1 MLSDDQRTPALME
14 TGVPN
19 LDRILGG
26 GIQPGS
32 IAMLVGAP
40 GTGKTIMAEQIAFHT
55 AAGGAN
61 VLYLT
66 GYSETHAKLLQ
77 HSRGLRF
84 FAPERIGE
92 QLQFLSLPDLLQRGK
107 AEAEGAIVAMARE
120 TRPALVV
127 LDSFRSL
134 RQFLG
139 DDQGAA
145 QFLYATGAQLA
156 LLGATTLVLLEGEPE
171 DRSRYPEL
179 TVADVILAL
188 RRERHG
194 SRHRRLL
201 EVMKVRGAASL
212 EGVHAFRIDTDG
224 STIYPRLEALVGEG
238 EPAEHAERAAFDI
251 AALDQLLGGGLT
263 IGSSTLV
270 AGTPG
275 AGKTLLGLQFLAAG
289 AAAGEPG
296 LFLGFMERPG
306 RLREQ
311 ARRFGFDVTAG
322 EASGLLTLRVRPSY
336 DMEADQ
342 IADLLRREIE
352 RRGIRRLVVDAA
364 TELDRAVIDPARR
377 PDFLAA
383 LVRYLSSQD
392 VTTYLTMDVP
402 TIIGSELSMAG
413 TPLSL
418 LAENLLLLRQIEYR
432 GQLRRICSV
441 LKMRFSA
448 FDSTIHEYTISAGE
462 GFRLVG
468 PAPAAMGL
476 LTGLARPF
484 DAAP

>member
-1 MLSDDQRTPALME
+1 MALGDRRAPALLA

-32 IAMLVGAP
+32 TVMLIGAP

-55 AAGGAN
+55 AARGAN

-66 GYSETHAKLLQ
+66 GYSETHEKLMR
-77 HSRGLRF
+77 HSRDLRF
-84 FAPERIGE
+84 FAPERIGKE
-92 QLQFLSLPDLLQRGK
+92 VQFLSLPDLLQRGK
-107 AEAEGAIVAMARE
+107 EEAEGAIVSMARE
-120 TRPALVV
+120 ARPTLVV
-127 LDSFRSL
+127 MDGFRSL
-134 RQFLG
+134 RQFLA
-139 DDQGAA
+139 DELGAA
-145 QFLYATGAQLA
+145 QFLYAIGAQLA
-156 LLGATTLVLLEGEPE
+156 VLGATTLVLLEGEPE
-171 DRSRYPEL
+171 DRARYPEL

-188 RRERHG
+188 RRERQG
-194 SRHRRLL
+194 SRHRRML
-201 EVMKVRGAASL
+201 EVLKVRGAASL
-212 EGVHAFRIDTDG
+212 EGVHTFRIDSDG
-224 STIYPRLEALVGEG
+224 LTIYPRLEALVGAG
-238 EPAEHAERAAFDI
+238 EPAEQAERAVFGI

-306 RLREQ
+306 RIREQ
-311 ARRFGFDVTAG
+311 ARRFGFDLTAG
-322 EASGLLTLRVRPSY
+322 EASGLLTLHGQPAY

-342 IADLLRREIE
+342 IADLLRHELASRS
-352 RRGIRRLVVDAA
+352 IRRLVIDAA
-364 TELDRAVIDPARR
+364 TDLDRAVVDRARR

-383 LVRYLSSQD
+383 LVRYLSHHN

-402 TIIGSELSMAG
+402 TIVGSELSMAG
-413 TPLSL
+413 TPLSV
-418 LAENLLLLRQIEYR
+418 LAENLVLLRQVEYR
-432 GQLRRICSV
+432 GQLRRVCTV
-441 LKMRFSA
+441 LKMRYSA
-448 FDSTIHEYTISAGE
+448 FNPTIQEYTIGAGE
-462 GFRLVG
+462 GFQIVG

-476 LTGLARPF
+476 LTGMARPF
-484 DAAP
+484 DVAP